1 MPMTGLSRKW
11 EKEKL
16 EAMSIEKPF
25 AQLCYKGQERN
36 EVIAEGRSG
45 VRRTF
50 FNIGEMFIC

>member
-1 MPMTGLSRKW
+1 MLMTGLSRKW
-11 EKEKL
+11 EEEKW
-16 EAMSIEKPF
+16 EAMSIEKHF

-50 FNIGEMFIC
+50 ITIGEMFTC